1 MSAPLDP
8 AQARDISFAALL
20 RVVLHECAQA
30 PLTLLTAD
38 TEPAVIRIARGGEQR
53 EQAFAEMLVE
63 AYESASEML
72 LARITKLTCNR
83 ADADDIVQTAFMRV
97 YARWPDHI
105 TDVEGLRKY
114 LWTTAENLVKDAM
127 VRAAKDRERLDSDGH
142 ERLSVLADHAGGGDP
157 DQDLTLTGA
166 RHQRVGD
173 RSHVL
178 RTVEGRLLQRAHGRG
193 NVHWRSAFLSCRPRP
208 PQKESAA
215 PEPHGVSFR
224 RR

>member
-63 AYESASEML
+63 AYESVSEML
-72 LARITKLTCNR
+72 LARITKSTRSR

-114 LWTTAENLVKDAM
+114 LWTTAENLAKDAM
-127 VRAAKDRERLDSDGH
+127 VRTAKDRERLDSDGH
-142 ERLSVLADHAGGGDP
+142 ERLSTLADQAGLPFD
-157 DQDLTLTGA
+157 DMIA
-166 RHQRVGD
+166 
-173 RSHVL
+173 L
-178 RTVEGRLLQRAHGRG
+178 RDMLIRLLDALPPRERQAVIIYTYEG
-193 NVHWRSAFLSCRPRP
+193 NTYKETARVMGVAEGTVKGYVHDGLLRVRKRLEEQVA
-208 PQKESAA
+208 
-215 PEPHGVSFR
+215 
-224 RR
+224 

>member
-8 AQARDISFAALL
+8 DQARDISFASLL

-38 TEPAVIRIARGGEQR
+38 PGPAVIRIARTGEQR

-72 LARITKLTCNR
+72 LARITKLTRSR

-114 LWTTAENLVKDAM
+114 LWITAENLVKDAM
-127 VRAAKDRERLDSDGH
+127 VRAAKDRERMDSDGH
-142 ERLSVLADHAGGGDP
+142 ERLSVLADHAGLPFD
-157 DQDLTLTGA
+157 DMIA
-166 RHQRVGD
+166 
-173 RSHVL
+173 L
-178 RTVEGRLLQRAHGRG
+178 RDMLIRLLDTLPPRERQAVIIYTYEG
-193 NVHWRSAFLSCRPRP
+193 NTYKETARVMGVAEGTVKGYVHDGLSRVR
-208 PQKESAA
+208 KYLEEVA
-215 PEPHGVSFR
+215 
-224 RR
+224 

>member
-30 PLTLLTAD
+30 PLALLTAD

-72 LARITKLTCNR
+72 LARITKLTRSR

-105 TDVEGLRKY
+105 TDAEGLRKY
-114 LWTTAENLVKDAM
+114 LWTTAENLVKDVM
-127 VRAAKDRERLDSDGH
+127 VRTAKDRERLDSNGH
-142 ERLSVLADHAGGGDP
+142 ERLSVLADQA
-157 DQDLTLTGA
+157 DLPFDDMIA
-166 RHQRVGD
+166 
-173 RSHVL
+173 L
-178 RTVEGRLLQRAHGRG
+178 RDMLIRLLDALPPRERQAVIIYTYEG
-193 NVHWRSAFLSCRPRP
+193 NTYKETARVMGVAEGTVKGYVHDGLLRVRKYLEEQVA
-208 PQKESAA
+208 
-215 PEPHGVSFR
+215 
-224 RR
+224 

>member
-8 AQARDISFAALL
+8 AQARDIFFAALL

-30 PLTLLTAD
+30 PLSLLTAD
-38 TEPAVIRIARGGEQR
+38 TGSAVIRIARGGEQR

-72 LARITKLTCNR
+72 LARITKLTRSR

-142 ERLSVLADHAGGGDP
+142 ERLSVLADHAGLPFD
-157 DQDLTLTGA
+157 DMIALQDMLI
-166 RHQRVGD
+166 
-173 RSHVL
+173 
-178 RTVEGRLLQRAHGRG
+178 RLLDALPPREREAVIIYTYEG
-193 NVHWRSAFLSCRPRP
+193 NTYKETARVMGVAEGTVKGYVHDGLLRVRKYLEEQVA
-208 PQKESAA
+208 
-215 PEPHGVSFR
+215 
-224 RR
+224 

>member
-30 PLTLLTAD
+30 PLTLLTAE
-38 TEPAVIRIARGGEQR
+38 TKPAVIRIARGGAQR

-72 LARITKLTCNR
+72 LARITKLTR
-83 ADADDIVQTAFMRV
+83 SRVDADDIVQTAFMRV

-142 ERLSVLADHAGGGDP
+142 ERLSVLADQAGLPFDDMIALRDMLIQLLDVLPPREREAVIIYTYEGN
-157 DQDLTLTGA
+157 TYKETA
-166 RHQRVGD
+166 RVMGVAEGTVKGYVHDGLLRVRKYLD
-173 RSHVL
+173 EQV
-178 RTVEGRLLQRAHGRG
+178 A
-193 NVHWRSAFLSCRPRP
+193 
-208 PQKESAA
+208 
-215 PEPHGVSFR
+215 
-224 RR
+224 

>member
-8 AQARDISFAALL
+8 AKARDISFAALL

-53 EQAFAEMLVE
+53 EQAFTEMLVE

-72 LARITKLTCNR
+72 LARITKLTRNG

-142 ERLSVLADHAGGGDP
+142 ERLSVLADDAGLPFD
-157 DQDLTLTGA
+157 DMIA
-166 RHQRVGD
+166 
-173 RSHVL
+173 L
-178 RTVEGRLLQRAHGRG
+178 RDMLIRLLDALPPRERQAVIIYTYEG
-193 NVHWRSAFLSCRPRP
+193 NTYKETAQVMGVAEGTVKGYVHDGLLRVRKYLEEAV
-208 PQKESAA
+208 A
-215 PEPHGVSFR
+215 
-224 RR
+224 

>member
-1 MSAPLDP
+1 MNAPLDP
-8 AQARDISFAALL
+8 AQARDVSFAALL

-38 TEPAVIRIARGGEQR
+38 TESAVIRIARGGERR

-72 LARITKLTCNR
+72 LARITKSTRSR

-114 LWTTAENLVKDAM
+114 LWTTAENLAKDAM
-127 VRAAKDRERLDSDGH
+127 VRTAKDRERLDSDGH
-142 ERLSVLADHAGGGDP
+142 ERLSTLADQAGLPFD
-157 DQDLTLTGA
+157 DMIALRD
-166 RHQRVGD
+166 
-173 RSHVL
+173 VL
-178 RTVEGRLLQRAHGRG
+178 IRLLDTLPPRERQAVIIYTYEG
-193 NVHWRSAFLSCRPRP
+193 NTYKETARVMGVAEGTVKGYVHDGLLRVRKCLEEQVA
-208 PQKESAA
+208 
-215 PEPHGVSFR
+215 
-224 RR
+224 

>member
-8 AQARDISFAALL
+8 AQARDVSFAALL

-53 EQAFAEMLVE
+53 EQEFAEMLVE

-72 LARITKLTCNR
+72 LARITKSTRSR

-114 LWTTAENLVKDAM
+114 LWTTAENLAKDAM
-127 VRAAKDRERLDSDGH
+127 ARTAKDRARLDSDGH
-142 ERLSVLADHAGGGDP
+142 ERLSTLANQAGLPFD
-157 DQDLTLTGA
+157 DMIALQDMLI
-166 RHQRVGD
+166 
-173 RSHVL
+173 
-178 RTVEGRLLQRAHGRG
+178 RLLDALPPRERQAVIIYTYEG
-193 NVHWRSAFLSCRPRP
+193 NTYKETARVMGVAEGTVKGYVHDGLLRVRKRLEEQVA
-208 PQKESAA
+208 
-215 PEPHGVSFR
+215 
-224 RR
+224 

>member
-1 MSAPLDP
+1 MSAPLDS
-8 AQARDISFAALL
+8 AQARDLSFAALL

-72 LARITKLTCNR
+72 LARITKLRRSR

-142 ERLSVLADHAGGGDP
+142 ERLSVLADQAGLPFD
-157 DQDLTLTGA
+157 DMIA
-166 RHQRVGD
+166 
-173 RSHVL
+173 L
-178 RTVEGRLLQRAHGRG
+178 RDMLIRLLDTLPPRERQAVIIYTYEG
-193 NVHWRSAFLSCRPRP
+193 NTYKETARVMGVAEGTVKGYVHDGLLRVRKHLEEQVA
-208 PQKESAA
+208 
-215 PEPHGVSFR
+215 
-224 RR
+224 

>member
-30 PLTLLTAD
+30 PLSLLTAD
-38 TEPAVIRIARGGEQR
+38 TGSAVIRIARGGEQR

-72 LARITKLTCNR
+72 LARITKLTRSR

-105 TDVEGLRKY
+105 TDVEGLRRY

-127 VRAAKDRERLDSDGH
+127 VRASKDRERLDSDGH
-142 ERLSVLADHAGGGDP
+142 ERLSVLADHAGLPFD
-157 DQDLTLTGA
+157 DMIALQDMLI
-166 RHQRVGD
+166 
-173 RSHVL
+173 
-178 RTVEGRLLQRAHGRG
+178 RLLDALPPREREAVIIYTYEG
-193 NVHWRSAFLSCRPRP
+193 NTYKETARVMGVAEGTVKGYVHDGLLRVRKYLEEHVA
-208 PQKESAA
+208 
-215 PEPHGVSFR
+215 
-224 RR
+224 

>member
-38 TEPAVIRIARGGEQR
+38 TEPALIRIARGGEQR

-72 LARITKLTCNR
+72 LARITKLTRSR

-127 VRAAKDRERLDSDGH
+127 VRAAKDRERLDSGGH
-142 ERLSVLADHAGGGDP
+142 ELLSVLADHAGLPFD
-157 DQDLTLTGA
+157 DMIA
-166 RHQRVGD
+166 
-173 RSHVL
+173 L
-178 RTVEGRLLQRAHGRG
+178 RDMLIRLLDALPPRERQAVIIYTYEGSTYKETARVMGVAEGTVKG
-193 NVHWRSAFLSCRPRP
+193 YVHDGLLRVRKRLEEHVA
-208 PQKESAA
+208 
-215 PEPHGVSFR
+215 
-224 RR
+224 

>member
-38 TEPAVIRIARGGEQR
+38 TGPAVIRIARGGEQR

-72 LARITKLTCNR
+72 LARITKLTRNR

-127 VRAAKDRERLDSDGH
+127 VRAAKDRERLDSDGN
-142 ERLSVLADHAGGGDP
+142 ERLSVLADHAGLPFD
-157 DQDLTLTGA
+157 DMIA
-166 RHQRVGD
+166 
-173 RSHVL
+173 L
-178 RTVEGRLLQRAHGRG
+178 RDMLIRLLDALPPRERQAVIIYTYEG
-193 NVHWRSAFLSCRPRP
+193 NTYKETARVMGVAEGTVKGYVHDGLLRVRKSVEEQVA
-208 PQKESAA
+208 
-215 PEPHGVSFR
+215 
-224 RR
+224 